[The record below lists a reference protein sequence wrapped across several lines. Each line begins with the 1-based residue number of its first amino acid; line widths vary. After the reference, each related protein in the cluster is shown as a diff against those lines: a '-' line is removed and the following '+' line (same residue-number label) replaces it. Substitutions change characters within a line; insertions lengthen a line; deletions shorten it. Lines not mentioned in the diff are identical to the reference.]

1 MTMFAAATFP
11 PRALPAD
18 ATHGGRGL
26 GPLPRGRSAEFTV
39 RQSVAISTGLRGH
52 LSVRLPG
59 RQNHSGGAESEEL
72 QRVRVPDAAAA
83 FAAPL
88 RRGRWAWRSP
98 LTSSRRAATS
108 ACVGPP
114 LSREGRET
122 TGRACFV
129 LLGKTLERR
138 TVTTPLK
145 ARQAG
150 VKTEFL

>member
-18 ATHGGRGL
+18 ATLGGRGL

-52 LSVRLPG
+52 LSGRLPG

-83 FAAPL
+83 SAAPL
-88 RRGRWAWRSP
+88 RRGRWSWRSP
-98 LTSSRRAATS
+98 LTSSRRAAPS

-114 LSREGRET
+114 LGGEGRET
-122 TGRACFV
+122 FRADAFHSF
-129 LLGKTLERR
+129 GKD
-138 TVTTPLK
+138 
-145 ARQAG
+145 AG
-150 VKTEFL
+150 AEDGYDTS